1 MKLVALGDN
10 RRSPDDRRGRR
21 ARGLLGSNHPQES
34 RAGKGRDSPRLSRRK
49 TTSYLYARADV
60 VALAS
65 VDARS
70 RRRASAAARKE
81 ATRIRQAAE
90 LADYKRMSVDGKPS
104 GANGDPRVELAILC
118 HGGVR

>member
-1 MKLVALGDN
+1 
-10 RRSPDDRRGRR
+10 
-21 ARGLLGSNHPQES
+21 
-34 RAGKGRDSPRLSRRK
+34 
-49 TTSYLYARADV
+49 LYARADV